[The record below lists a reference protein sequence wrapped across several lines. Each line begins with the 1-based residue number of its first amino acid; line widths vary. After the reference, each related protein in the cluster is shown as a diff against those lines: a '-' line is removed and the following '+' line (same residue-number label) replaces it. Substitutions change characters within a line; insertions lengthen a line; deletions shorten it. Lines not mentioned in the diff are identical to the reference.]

1 MSANLRRLIVL
12 LLGALLVV
20 VPLFTR
26 VAINRFNRGSYQP
39 PAIGPAALAVTP
51 IPTPTA
57 MPVLQDVA
65 APKDELSHGAVW
77 VDLAHFPNL
86 DPSQFY
92 ALAAALAVQGVGLRS
107 WISRV
112 DPATIETF
120 EDFPDQSED
129 LAPLL
134 PDASGLVV
142 VSPYFLWTPAEIALV
157 EKFVADGG
165 RLLLISDPDVRG
177 DSIWNINSLGE
188 PFGVVFNDDYL
199 YDLGKNDGNYTHF
212 FQGEFLDQAAGLD
225 GSTVAFYGARSI
237 SGPVV
242 SQARSADTTLSSL
255 RSSLTRFT
263 TLAIGGRE
271 TNGTA
276 GNVLA
281 MGDFDVLTEPY
292 VARHDNHVILDFV
305 ADFLAGGQREQTL
318 PDFPDYLGKQ
328 VALVFGGDGA
338 VDAELLL
345 QGGLVQQRLEETGRL
360 LTLSS
365 VTSLALAT
373 PVGESITTTG
383 TIPSV
388 TRPSVA
394 VNAVNGV
401 NGKGVEPRDLIY
413 LGTFQSADAETAL
426 LVKAG
431 IHLVQE
437 KETPEA
443 AATATPYPLPPAEV
457 TPTVTPEPGAGAVT
471 PGETATS
478 ESPSWDT
485 SAPGG
490 RLLLEM
496 DSGVRFLA
504 PETVLILQQER
515 ANGSQ
520 IVAVLGNDPQA
531 IGAGLNRLLYHRFDG
546 CVNYA
551 EMVVCPFFSEEGTPG
566 GPVDAGAITPAPS
579 PGQPGEGATPPPGG
593 GERPGAGV
601 TTILVVD
608 DNDLAAPDEA
618 PEAVIYVQTLTKM
631 GFAPDLWLTADR
643 GSPQEADL
651 AGYSWVIWS
660 SGLYAAGGP
669 DGDEQEMLW
678 NFVYGGG
685 NLTIS
690 GRNHPFAGENPKEAS
705 VIADVVTT
713 GEVPEL
719 VAGFPD
725 EPIELPSGLPPV
737 VPVEE
742 VQTGDGGPAVAVALR
757 RGPDSADAGAPLM
770 LALTNTGEPNPV
782 EVRVLLLGMPL
793 NWLPEGHDLQLVVNM
808 ASWTLRE

>member
-1 MSANLRRLIVL
+1 MSANLRRLLVL

-26 VAINRFNRGSYQP
+26 VAINRSNRGNYQP
-39 PAIGPAALAVTP
+39 PAIGLADLAVTP
-51 IPTPTA
+51 VPTPTA
-57 MPVLQDVA
+57 RLAPQDVT

-77 VDLAHFPNL
+77 VDLAHFPDL
-86 DPSQFY
+86 DPSQFD
-92 ALAAALAVQGVGLRS
+92 ALAAALAARGVGLRS

-112 DPATIETF
+112 DPSAIETF
-120 EDFPDQSED
+120 EEFPDQSED

-142 VSPYFLWTPAEIALV
+142 ISPYFLWTPAEIALV

-165 RLLLISDPDVRG
+165 RLLLISDPDVLG

-212 FQGEFLDQAAGLD
+212 FQGQFLDQAARLD

-255 RSSLTRFT
+255 RTGLTRFT

-281 MGDFDVLTEPY
+281 MGDFDVLTESY
-292 VARHDNHVILDFV
+292 VARHDNQALLEFV
-305 ADFLAGGQREQTL
+305 ADFLAGVHRKQTL

-345 QGGLVQQRLEETGRL
+345 QGGLVQQRLEETGRS

-365 VTSLALAT
+365 VTPLAPAT
-373 PVGESITTTG
+373 PVGEAITTTG
-383 TIPSV
+383 TIPSA
-388 TRPSVA
+388 TTPSLA

-401 NGKGVEPRDLIY
+401 NGAGVEPRDVIY
-413 LGTFQSADAETAL
+413 LGTFQSAGAETAL
-426 LVKAG
+426 LVGVG

-457 TPTVTPEPGAGAVT
+457 TPAVTPEPGAGAVT
-471 PGETATS
+471 PAETATP
-478 ESPSWDT
+478 ESPGRDT

-496 DSGVRFLA
+496 DSGLRFLA
-504 PETVLILQQER
+504 PETVLILQQEH
-515 ANGSQ
+515 ADGSQ

-551 EMVVCPFFSEEGTPG
+551 EMAVCPFFGEEGTPG
-566 GPVDAGAITPAPS
+566 GPADAGAMTPGTS
-579 PGQPGEGATPPPGG
+579 PGQPGEATTPPPAG
-593 GERPGAGV
+593 GERPGAGGA
-601 TTILVVD
+601 ILIVD

-618 PEAVIYVQTLTKM
+618 PEAVIYLQTLTKI
-631 GFAPDLWLTADR
+631 GFTPNLWLTADR

-651 AGYSWVIWS
+651 AGYDWVIWS

-669 DGDEQEMLW
+669 DGDEQAMLW

-690 GRNHPFAGENPKEAS
+690 GRNHPFAGESPKEAS

-713 GEVPEL
+713 DEVPEL
-719 VAGFPD
+719 VAGLPD
-725 EPIELPSGLPPV
+725 EPIELPAGLPPV

-742 VQTGDGGPAVAVALR
+742 VQVGDGGPVVAVALR

-770 LALTNTGEPNPV
+770 LALTNTGEPNPM

-808 ASWTLRE
+808 ASWMLGE